1 MVVCKFYQDGRCRY
15 GDSCRNEHPGRGSFQ
30 QPPSNRF
37 APLSNQGGSGAFGSR
52 GRPGN
57 GETFP
62 RPLTHGSRDSSLHS
76 SVDEMV
82 KAVRGRTVAGLDGAD
97 EASGRVTKKRANG
110 NVADENPY
118 LLITED
124 IKNDV
129 TYVRDKREGERPAY
143 PFGAYGPGRG
153 APKQLI
159 EGPLELSPEE
169 LRVQAYLAQAN
180 GTLPQFE
187 AQYAQLEQLMSSKI
201 HNILTNTEDARRYAA
216 DESQPNRNDSVIKP
230 APGTWPWRM
239 GQNTNTPSGGFG
251 ATSNAAPG
259 GFGSAPQSSGG
270 FGAPS
275 RPAFGAASQPA
286 FGAASQPT
294 FGAPSAPAGGG
305 FGAPSALG
313 AKPSPFGAS
322 ASAAPSTGFGAPS
335 AMGAKPSPFAAQP
348 SSGGFGAP
356 SALGAK
362 PNPFGGT
369 QQPVTGAF
377 GSPSTLGQKPN
388 PFGGAQQ
395 PSSGGFGAPSQPA
408 FGSTGFGSAA
418 ARPAV
423 SPFASASTQ
432 ASNSG
437 PFGSTPQAGGGFGSI
452 SAPSQTNSTPFGS
465 QQPAA
470 PTSSTPFG
478 STQQA
483 QTSGV
488 GFGAPSAF
496 GANRPSPFAASTQQP
511 SNLVRPN
518 PFAARPTEPP
528 GTATFGANSL
538 APGTQTHNLPTTWKG
553 KRIVVDPKNDTPG
566 YEVVDPSKPN
576 QRGIERIWFPT
587 GPPEISEK
595 LNAMTQAPASVY
607 EDPSIG
613 PKLKEVYEWAAQTGT
628 FARDGA
634 IIMPE
639 IPPKREWCTFEL

>member
-1 MVVCKFYQDGRCRY
+1 MVVCKFFQEGRCRY

-30 QPPSNRF
+30 QPQSNRF
-37 APLSNQGGSGAFGSR
+37 APLSNQGGGGAFGSR

-57 GETFP
+57 
-62 RPLTHGSRDSSLHS
+62 
-76 SVDEMV
+76 V
-82 KAVRGRTVAGLDGAD
+82 
-97 EASGRVTKKRANG
+97 
-110 NVADENPY
+110 DENPY
-118 LLITED
+118 HLNTED

-129 TYVRDKREGERPAY
+129 TYVRDKKEGERPAY

-180 GTLPQFE
+180 GTRPQFE

-201 HNILTNTEDARRYAA
+201 QNILTNTEDAKRYAA

-239 GQNTNTPSGGFG
+239 GQGTNTTSGGFG
-251 ATSNAAPG
+251 ANSSTAPG
-259 GFGSAPQSSGG
+259 GFGSASRPSGA
-270 FGAPS
+270 FGASP
-275 RPAFGAASQPA
+275 RPAFGAAPQPAFGAASQPA
-286 FGAASQPT
+286 FGATSQPA
-294 FGAPSAPAGGG
+294 FGAPSAPTGGA

-335 AMGAKPSPFAAQP
+335 AMGARPNPFGAQP

-362 PNPFGGT
+362 PNPFGGA
-369 QQPVTGAF
+369 QQPATGAF
-377 GSPSTLGQKPN
+377 GAPSTLGPKPS

-418 ARPAV
+418 ARPGV
-423 SPFASASTQ
+423 SPFAPASAQSSNLGPFASASQ
-432 ASNSG
+432 S
-437 PFGSTPQAGGGFGSI
+437 GGGFGSL
-452 SAPSQTNSTPFGS
+452 SATTQTNSTPFGS
-465 QQPAA
+465 QHPAA
-470 PTSSTPFG
+470 STNNSPFG

-496 GANRPSPFAASTQQP
+496 GANRPSPFAASTQQQA
-511 SNLVRPN
+511 NLVRPN
-518 PFAARPTEPP
+518 PFAARPTEVP
-528 GTATFGANSL
+528 GTATFGANNL
-538 APGTQTHNLPTTWKG
+538 APGTQTINLPPTWKG
-553 KRIVVDPKNDTPG
+553 KRVVVNPKNDTAG
-566 YEVVDPSKPN
+566 YEVVDPTKPD

-613 PKLKEVYEWAAQTGT
+613 PKLKDVYEWAAQAGT
-628 FARDGA
+628 FARDGV